1 MIVPG
6 ELHMILG
13 VNPENI
19 FECGLQPLLYQ
30 LGKCIRLGNLH
41 KNKKR
46 NICQCWGSMSFLVDP
61 DLL

>member
-30 LGKCIRLGNLH
+30 LGKCIRLGNLQ
-41 KNKKR
+41 KIKR
-46 NICQCWGSMSFLVDP
+46 ETYVSVGDP
-61 DLL
+61 CHF